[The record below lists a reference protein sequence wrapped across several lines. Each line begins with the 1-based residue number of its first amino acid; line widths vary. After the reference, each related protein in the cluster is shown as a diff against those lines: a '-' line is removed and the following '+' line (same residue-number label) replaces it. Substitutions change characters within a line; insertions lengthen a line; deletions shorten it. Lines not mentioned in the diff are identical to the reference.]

1 MSWAAVA
8 AVAAVAGAAITG
20 YSSYQN
26 NKAAGE
32 QAEADADAQ
41 KARGRLEAERI
52 RKEKE
57 KTQSAA
63 RAALAQN
70 GLDVNEGTALVIN
83 DEIEQAANY
92 DANMAEITGYN
103 SSQRLKAQAS
113 QFKSNANTAAATGV
127 LNAVS
132 AGADGYTKY
141 AASKKAPDQAAI
153 NTAAPPKTT
162 GGWKQSKHISF

>member
-1 MSWAAVA
+1 MSWMAAVA
-8 AVAAVAGAAITG
+8 AAAAVAGAAITG
-20 YSSYQN
+20 YSNYQN

-32 QAEADADAQ
+32 QAEADADAE

-92 DANMAEITGYN
+92 DANMAEVTGYN

-113 QFKSNANTAAATGV
+113 QFKNNANTAAATGV
-127 LNAVS
+127 LNTVS
-132 AGADGYTKY
+132 AGAGGYSDL
-141 AASKKAPDQAAI
+141 AQKK
-153 NTAAPPKTT
+153 
-162 GGWKQSKHISF
+162 GWK

>member
-1 MSWAAVA
+1 MSWAMVA
-8 AVAAVAGAAITG
+8 AAAAVAGAAISG

-32 QAEADADAQ
+32 QAEADASAE
-41 KARGRLEAERI
+41 KARGRLEADRI

-92 DANMAEITGYN
+92 DANMAEVTGYN

-113 QFKSNANTAAATGV
+113 QFKNNANTAAATGV
-127 LNAVS
+127 LNTVS
-132 AGADGYTKY
+132 AGAGGYTDAVKAKKGTALLDARY
-141 AASKKAPDQAAI
+141 ANETK
-153 NTAAPPKTT
+153 
-162 GGWKQSKHISF
+162 GWK

>member
-8 AVAAVAGAAITG
+8 AVAAVAGAAISG

-92 DANMAEITGYN
+92 DANMAEVTGYN

-113 QFKSNANTAAATGV
+113 QFKNNANTAAATGV
-127 LNAVS
+127 LNTVS
-132 AGADGYTKY
+132 AGAGGYTDAVKAKKETALLDARY
-141 AASKKAPDQAAI
+141 ANETK
-153 NTAAPPKTT
+153 
-162 GGWKQSKHISF
+162 GWK

>member
-1 MSWAAVA
+1 MSWAMVA
-8 AVAAVAGAAITG
+8 AAAAVAGAAISR
-20 YSSYQN
+20 YSSSQT

-32 QAEADADAQ
+32 QAEADASAE
-41 KARGRLEAERI
+41 KARGRLEADRI

-83 DEIEQAANY
+83 DEIEHAANY
-92 DANMAEITGYN
+92 EANMAEVTGYN

-113 QFKSNANTAAATGV
+113 QFKNNAKTAAATGV
-127 LNAVS
+127 LNTVS
-132 AGADGYTKY
+132 AGASGYSALT
-141 AASKKAPDQAAI
+141 QQT
-153 NTAAPPKTT
+153 NKTQGST
-162 GGWKQSKHISF
+162 SGGWK

>member
-1 MSWAAVA
+1 MSVAYVAAAAAV
-8 AVAAVAGAAITG
+8 VSAAITG
-20 YSSYQN
+20 YSSYNQN
-26 NKAAGE
+26 KGMQE

-63 RAALAQN
+63 RAALAGN
-70 GLDVNEGTALVIN
+70 GLDVNEGTSVVIN
-83 DEIEQAANY
+83 DEIEKAGNY

-103 SSQRLKAQAS
+103 SSQRLKAEAS
-113 QFKSNANTAAATGV
+113 VYKNNANAAAATGA

-132 AGADGYTKY
+132 SGASVK
-141 AASKKAPDQAAI
+141 
-153 NTAAPPKTT
+153 N
-162 GGWKQSKHISF
+162 GWK

>member
-8 AVAAVAGAAITG
+8 AVAAVAGAAISG

-92 DANMAEITGYN
+92 DANMAEVTGYN

-113 QFKSNANTAAATGV
+113 QFKNNANTAAATGV
-127 LNAVS
+127 LNTVS
-132 AGADGYTKY
+132 AGASGY
-141 AASKKAPDQAAI
+141 SAI
-153 NTAAPPKTT
+153 NQQANKTQGST
-162 GGWKQSKHISF
+162 GGGWK

>member
-1 MSWAAVA
+1 MTWAAVA
-8 AVAAVAGAAITG
+8 AAAAVAGTALAG

-32 QAEADADAQ
+32 QAEADASAE

-113 QFKSNANTAAATGV
+113 QFKNNANTAAAAGV
-127 LNAVS
+127 LDTVS
-132 AGADGYTKY
+132 TGASGYSKAK
-141 AASKKAPDQAAI
+141 AAKKAADQAAI

-162 GGWKQSKHISF
+162 GGWK

>member
-8 AVAAVAGAAITG
+8 AVAAVAGAAISG

-32 QAEADADAQ
+32 QAEADASAE
-41 KARGRLEAERI
+41 KARGRLEADRI

-92 DANMAEITGYN
+92 DANMAEVTGYN

-113 QFKSNANTAAATGV
+113 QFKNNANTAAATGV
-127 LNAVS
+127 LNTVS
-132 AGADGYTKY
+132 AGASGYSALTQ
-141 AASKKAPDQAAI
+141 QA
-153 NTAAPPKTT
+153 NKTQGST
-162 GGWKQSKHISF
+162 GGGWK

>member
-8 AVAAVAGAAITG
+8 VAAVSAAYAGYTQHQN
-20 YSSYQN
+20 SKYQE
-26 NKAAGE
+26 K

-52 RKEKE
+52 RKEKG
-57 KTQSAA
+57 KAQSAA
-63 RAALAQN
+63 RAAAAEN

-92 DANMAEITGYN
+92 DANMAEVTGYN

-113 QFKSNANTAAATGV
+113 QFKNNANTAAATGV
-127 LNAVS
+127 LNTVS
-132 AGADGYTKY
+132 AGASGYSALTQ
-141 AASKKAPDQAAI
+141 QA
-153 NTAAPPKTT
+153 NKTQGST
-162 GGWKQSKHISF
+162 GGGWK

>member
-8 AVAAVAGAAITG
+8 AVAAVAGAAISG

-92 DANMAEITGYN
+92 DANMAEVTGYN

-113 QFKSNANTAAATGV
+113 QFKNNANTAAATGV

-132 AGADGYTKY
+132 AGADGYNKY

-162 GGWKQSKHISF
+162 GGWK

>member
-8 AVAAVAGAAITG
+8 VAVVSAAYTG
-20 YSSYQN
+20 YTQHQNSKYQE
-26 NKAAGE
+26 K

-41 KARGRLEAERI
+41 QARGRLEAERI

-92 DANMAEITGYN
+92 DANMAEVTGYN

-113 QFKSNANTAAATGV
+113 QFKNNANTAAATGV

-132 AGADGYTKY
+132 EGAT
-141 AASKKAPDQAAI
+141 AKK
-153 NTAAPPKTT
+153 
-162 GGWKQSKHISF
+162 GWK

>member
-1 MSWAAVA
+1 MTWAAVA
-8 AVAAVAGAAITG
+8 AAAAVASTALAG

-92 DANMAEITGYN
+92 DANMAEVTGYN

-113 QFKSNANTAAATGV
+113 QFNSNANTAAATGV

-132 AGADGYTKY
+132 AGADGYNKY

-162 GGWKQSKHISF
+162 GGWK

>member
-32 QAEADADAQ
+32 QAEADASAE
-41 KARGRLEAERI
+41 KERGRLEADRI

-92 DANMAEITGYN
+92 DANMAEVTGYN
-103 SSQRLKAQAS
+103 SSQRLKGEAS
-113 QFKSNANTAAATGV
+113 MHKSNAQSALIGGALGAASSG
-127 LNAVS
+127 VS
-132 AGADGYTKY
+132 AYGAR
-141 AASKKAPDQAAI
+141 
-153 NTAAPPKTT
+153 
-162 GGWKQSKHISF
+162 GGWK

>member
-1 MSWAAVA
+1 M
-8 AVAAVAGAAITG
+8 
-20 YSSYQN
+20 
-26 NKAAGE
+26 
-32 QAEADADAQ
+32 
-41 KARGRLEAERI
+41 EAERI

-92 DANMAEITGYN
+92 DANMAEVTGYN

-113 QFKSNANTAAATGV
+113 QFKNNANTAAATGV

-153 NTAAPPKTT
+153 NTAAPKTI
-162 GGWKQSKHISF
+162 GGWK